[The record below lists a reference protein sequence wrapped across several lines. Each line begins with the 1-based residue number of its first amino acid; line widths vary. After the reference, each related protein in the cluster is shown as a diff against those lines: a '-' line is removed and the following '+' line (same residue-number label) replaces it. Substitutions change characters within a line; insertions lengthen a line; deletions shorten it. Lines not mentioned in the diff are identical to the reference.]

1 MSQCELCNEKG
12 YDLWKCSICNKTPL
26 CAKHVILQRDCL
38 GMWVMYCYACVKP
51 KTKKL
56 KSSEKRR
63 MKEDELMIAREAR
76 KRIMAESN
84 ARKKFDEWMLDN
96 PNWESEERESYMRK
110 AEEKCMLHINRLKSE
125 KLNAYYIH
133 YRNSGAE

>member
-1 MSQCELCNEKG
+1 
-12 YDLWKCSICNKTPL
+12 
-26 CAKHVILQRDCL
+26 
-38 GMWVMYCYACVKP
+38 MWVMYCYGCVKL

-63 MKEDELMIAREAR
+63 MKEDELMIAQEAR
-76 KRIMAESN
+76 KRIIAESN

-110 AEEKCMLHINRLKSE
+110 AEEKPASH
-125 KLNAYYIH
+125 
-133 YRNSGAE
+133 